1 MILAAKFFLVILS
14 VVITIPLSRWSSRPT
29 LPRSTHDL
37 AMVFIVA
44 VTRFGLF
51 VVIFLWLGISPRSDV
66 NVYYS
71 EAIAA
76 LHGQIPLVD
85 IHTAYGPLFDEIAA
99 IVVAGWNTPVAL
111 VLIAVL
117 LEVLSFPIWLR
128 VARMAF
134 TEMQT
139 RRATALY
146 ALNPLAIST
155 VVIAGQ
161 NHVGISLLLALSLL
175 ELLKGREIPSGMYLG
190 FSIVAIKFLSLLFAP
205 ILFLAARRRIIWA
218 ISFLIFPI
226 AGYGAVTMLGAHPF
240 DQVVFHAYYSSSGN
254 LPFLLSAGGL
264 TLNGPYS
271 RLITDFAAFLALCG
285 IFLVA
290 VRCFGLPDAARVVLL
305 CGFVLLIMLIL
316 SPKAFASY
324 LIIALFPIC
333 LVVACQERRRV
344 PEIVFAG
351 VCGLATLEPSLW
363 FRWIQGTDLDPPS
376 VYSPALYVNHPH
388 LVLFFVCELLLVG
401 GYVWLLLM
409 TWHAMNDV
417 KMAGA
422 SAARCR

>member
-1 MILAAKFFLVILS
+1 MILAVKFLLVILS
-14 VVITIPLSRWSSRPT
+14 VAITVPLSRWSCRPT
-29 LPRSTHDL
+29 FPRRTHDL
-37 AMVFIVA
+37 AMISIVA

-51 VVIFLWLGISPRSDV
+51 VVIFLWLGIPPRSDV
-66 NVYYS
+66 TVYYS
-71 EAIAA
+71 EAVAA

-99 IVVAGWNTPVAL
+99 AIVAGWNTPVAL
-111 VLIAVL
+111 VFVAVL

-139 RRATALY
+139 RRAAALY
-146 ALNPLAIST
+146 ALNPLAITT

-175 ELLKGREIPSGMYLG
+175 EMLKGRESWSGMYLG
-190 FSIVAIKFLSLLFAP
+190 FSIIGINFLSLLFAP

-218 ISFLIFPI
+218 VSFLIFPI

-264 TLNGPYS
+264 MLTGPHL
-271 RLITDFAAFLALCG
+271 RLITDVVAFLALCG
-285 IFLVA
+285 IFLA
-290 VRCFGLPDAARVVLL
+290 ALRCFGLPDAPRVVLF
-305 CGFVLLIMLIL
+305 CGFVLLVMLIL

-333 LVVACQERRRV
+333 LVIACQERQRL
-344 PEIVFAG
+344 PEIVFLG

-363 FRWIQGTDLDPPS
+363 FRWMNETGLDPLLG
-376 VYSPALYVNHPH
+376 YSLPPH
-388 LVLFFVCELLLVG
+388 VTRPHVVLFFLCELLLVG
-401 GYVWLLLM
+401 GYVWLLVM
-409 TWHAMNDV
+409 TWHAMKDV
-417 KMAGA
+417 KIGGP
-422 SAARCR
+422 SAARCH